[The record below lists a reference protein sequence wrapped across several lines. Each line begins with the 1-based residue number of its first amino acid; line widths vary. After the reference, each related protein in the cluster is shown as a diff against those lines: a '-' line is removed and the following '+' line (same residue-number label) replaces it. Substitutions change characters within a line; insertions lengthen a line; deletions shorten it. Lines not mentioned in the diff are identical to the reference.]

1 LLFGLKEFKINRDW
15 RTMKARSDCT
25 QNYRNVVISQ
35 IPTR

>member
-1 LLFGLKEFKINRDW
+1 
-15 RTMKARSDCT
+15 MKARSDCT